1 MIDKRGQG
9 IHFGN
14 TSSADTENEDIVS
27 WVAMN
32 KTPFNLMTGAG
43 WCL

>member
-1 MIDKRGQG
+1 MTDKTGPG

-27 WVAMN
+27 WVGMN
-32 KTPFNLMTGAG
+32 KTPINLDRELAG
-43 WCL
+43 L